1 MGKWP
6 RINTVSLGENS
17 FGQKQDETVFME
29 YLILKPVPKQVSER
43 RFAQCQPVG
52 IEGCCPEMMLIQ
64 LYKKSFSSPSEP
76 NSQNSVICQLL
87 LTKF

>member
-1 MGKWP
+1 MFLLSDGKQLFSGRKFDLGKWP

-64 LYKKSFSSPSEP
+64 PYKK
-76 NSQNSVICQLL
+76 
-87 LTKF
+87 